1 MVFNNEQIPLKPT
14 TKMKYLAAIALL
26 ASGAAA
32 FAPTALVSRTSALSM
47 APAGG
52 SPAAS
57 HEEDLDKT
65 YKVCAVSVRY
75 RRNWGINDARCA
87 GIRNG
92 HCVTRNLGRR
102 NAIFCSI

>member
-1 MVFNNEQIPLKPT
+1 
-14 TKMKYLAAIALL
+14 MKYLAAIALL

-65 YKVCAVSVRY
+65 YKVCAVCAVSEG
-75 RRNWGINDARCA
+75 WGINECMMCWELEWSAASRSTWPP
-87 GIRNG
+87 
-92 HCVTRNLGRR
+92 H
-102 NAIFCSI
+102 

>member
-1 MVFNNEQIPLKPT
+1 
-14 TKMKYLAAIALL
+14 MKYLAAIALL

-65 YKVCAVSVRY
+65 YKVCGVCAVSED
-75 RRNWGINDARCA
+75 WGINDACC
-87 GIRNG
+87 GVIRNV
-92 HCVTRNLGRR
+92 HCVTLNTP
-102 NAIFCSI
+102 

>member
-1 MVFNNEQIPLKPT
+1 MPNQRKRTRRRGNDRSKYVSLNKSRCKPT

-65 YKVCAVSVRY
+65 YKVCAVVCAVSED
-75 RRNWGINDARCA
+75 WGINDA
-87 GIRNG
+87 
-92 HCVTRNLGRR
+92 
-102 NAIFCSI
+102 

>member
-1 MVFNNEQIPLKPT
+1 MRGNEYVFNKEISNPVTPA

-65 YKVCAVSVRY
+65 YKVCAVVCGIGAG
-75 RRNWGINDARCA
+75 WGISACMMCWESA
-87 GIRNG
+87 
-92 HCVTRNLGRR
+92 L
-102 NAIFCSI
+102 S